1 MGWLPIAMTET
12 RTVYVGCGDWSGET
26 GKIQVFSLDL
36 ERLTLEL
43 RQELEAGGVA
53 AFMARSGDGRT
64 LYVADETQGFL
75 SSYAIAADTG
85 ELSLRNRV
93 SSAGHPVYVALDRR
107 GSALTTCFFAEG
119 RTQVFA
125 IEPDGSLGASV
136 CLVDS
141 GRESHCTVFEP
152 RGRFLFVPT
161 RGDNWVAQY
170 RYEPERHESA
180 RQESGGSTL
189 VPLDPA
195 HVMEAE
201 GAGPRHITFHPNGR
215 YAYLV
220 NELSLT
226 LSVYAFDAES
236 GQLSPLQRGLSAAP
250 AGASGGSSADIHV
263 HPNGRFLYVSNR
275 QDERSNIAIFALD
288 PGSGHARLCGHEPTR
303 GRTPR
308 NFALDAAGRVLIVGN
323 QSSSDVALFR
333 IVADGERLEHVSSRS
348 VPPGPF
354 FIGIY

>member
-1 MGWLPIAMTET
+1 MTGT
-12 RTVYVGCGDWSGET
+12 KTVYVGCGDWSGET
-26 GKIQVFSLDL
+26 GKIQVFSLDTTD
-36 ERLTLEL
+36 LTLEL
-43 RQELEAGGVA
+43 RQELAAGGVA
-53 AFMARSGDGRT
+53 AFMARSSDGST

-75 SSYAIAADTG
+75 SSYAIDGASG
-85 ELSLRNRV
+85 ELTLRNRV
-93 SSAGHPVYVALDRR
+93 SSAGHPVYVALAPR
-107 GSALTTCFFAEG
+107 GTALTTCFFAEA

-125 IEPDGSLGASV
+125 LEADGSLGAGT

-141 GRESHCTVFEP
+141 GRESHCTVFDP
-152 RGRFLFVPT
+152 SGRFLFVPT

-170 RYEPERHESA
+170 RFEPST
-180 RQESGGSTL
+180 GTL
-189 VPLDPA
+189 VPLSPA
-195 HVMEAE
+195 RVTEAE
-201 GAGPRHITFHPNGR
+201 GAGPRHITFHPSGR

-220 NELSLT
+220 NELTLT

-236 GQLSPLQRGLSAAP
+236 GQLSPIQTGVPVAP
-250 AGASGGSSADIHV
+250 AGVQGGSAADLHV

-275 QDERSNIAIFALD
+275 QDERSTIAIFALD
-288 PGSGHARLCGHEPTR
+288 PASGHARLCGHELTR

-308 NFALDAAGRVLIVGN
+308 NFALDAEGRVLIVGN

-333 IVADGERLEHVSSRS
+333 IVADGERLEHVSSRT

>member
-1 MGWLPIAMTET
+1 MTDT
-12 RTVYVGCGDWSGET
+12 KTVYVGCGDWSGET

-43 RQELEAGGVA
+43 GQELAAGGVA
-53 AFMARSGDGRT
+53 AFMARSADGRT

-75 SSYAIAADTG
+75 SSYAIAAESG

-93 SSAGHPVYVALDRR
+93 SSAGHPVYLTLDQRGAAL
-107 GSALTTCFFAEG
+107 ATCFFAEA

-125 IEPDGSLGASV
+125 LEPDGSIGDST

-141 GRESHCTVFEP
+141 GRESHCTVFDP
-152 RGRFLFVPT
+152 SGRFLFVPT
-161 RGDNWVAQY
+161 RGDNWIAQY
-170 RYEPERHESA
+170 RYEP
-180 RQESGGSTL
+180 GTSTL
-189 VPLDPA
+189 TPLEPA
-195 HVMEAE
+195 RVTEAE

-220 NELSLT
+220 NELALT
-226 LSVYAFDAES
+226 LSVYAFDGET
-236 GQLSPLQRGLSAAP
+236 GQLSPLQRGVPAAP
-250 AGASGGSSADIHV
+250 EGSSGGSSADVHV
-263 HPNGRFLYVSNR
+263 HPNGRYLYVSNR

-288 PGSGHARLCGHEPTR
+288 PDTGRARLCGHEPTR

-308 NFALDAAGRVLIVGN
+308 NFALDSSGRVLIVGN
-323 QSSSDVALFR
+323 QSSADVALFR
-333 IVADGERLEHVSSRS
+333 IAADGERLEHVSSRS

-354 FIGIY
+354 YIGIY